1 MRRRALRALAA
12 TALAAVALT
21 GCSGPVPG
29 MPKVTPWAVANH
41 EEKVAYHANAG
52 EALLNLD
59 ATAGLAT
66 LEAFQ
71 ATGYLHIDT
80 ETNAAAHFEYFTS
93 VDGESHVS
101 QRLSDDPGTAFDASH
116 VAGSPYTYYLLG
128 DHYKEELA
136 DGKSWVQLPAGDLGR
151 MHEPEHNC
159 VLLSVTFMCALI
171 EAWNSTRDTVEA
183 LPVQLSEG
191 EAGQQHFATAV
202 TYDALAEAA
211 LIPQDGQ
218 FDGFVSESARSALIP
233 LHLWVG
239 ADGVVTKIEVNGVL
253 SGDSGQTLKLQI
265 GFEITSREASSEL
278 VPVDDSAVPAS
289 DVLRISTQ
297 SQLDEFIRRLEAL

>member
-1 MRRRALRALAA
+1 MQQRTLRALAA
-12 TALAAVALT
+12 AAVAAVALT
-21 GCSGPVPG
+21 GCTGPVPG
-29 MPKVTPWAVANH
+29 VPTTTPWAVANH
-41 EEKVAYHANAG
+41 EAKVEYHASAG

-59 ATAGLAT
+59 ATASLAT
-66 LEAFQ
+66 LEQFQ
-71 ATGYLHIDT
+71 ATGYLHLDT
-80 ETNAAAHFEYFTS
+80 ETNASAHFEYFTS

-101 QRLSDDPGTAFDASH
+101 QRLSGDPGTAFDASH

-128 DHYKEELA
+128 DRYKEELA
-136 DGKSWVQLPAGDLGR
+136 DGKSWVQIPAGDLGR
-151 MHEPEHNC
+151 MAEPEHNC

-171 EAWNSTRDTVEA
+171 EAWNTTRDTIDA

-191 EAGQQHFATAV
+191 ESGQRHFATAV

-218 FDGFVSESARSALIP
+218 FDGFVSESARSTLIP

-239 ADGVVTKIEVNGVL
+239 ADGVVSKIEVNGVL
-253 SGDSGQTLKLQI
+253 AGDADQTLKLQI
-265 GFEITSREASSEL
+265 GFEITSREKSTEL
-278 VPVDDSAVPAS
+278 EPVADSAVPAG

-297 SQLDEFIRRLEAL
+297 AQLDEFIRRLEAL